1 MWLVVG
7 LGNPGPAYQITR
19 HNVGFMVLDAMA
31 KRLALKGWEEFC
43 QALVLKSEKISL
55 AKPQTFMNLSGQSV
69 SCLARQWQLLPEEI
83 LVVHDDLDLP
93 LGRIKIVRSGGSGG
107 HRGVASVIEH
117 LGSRDFPRVKV
128 GIGRPGPGKSV
139 SDYVLSPFEE
149 QELKVVAEIIEKAA
163 EAIETIV
170 ESGLERAMN
179 IFNALRP
186 ACSL

>member
-43 QALVLKSEKISL
+43 QALVLKSEKLSL

-69 SCLARQWQLLPEEI
+69 SCLARQWQLFPEEI

-107 HRGVASVIEH
+107 HRGVASVI
-117 LGSRDFPRVKV
+117 
-128 GIGRPGPGKSV
+128 
-139 SDYVLSPFEE
+139 
-149 QELKVVAEIIEKAA
+149 
-163 EAIETIV
+163 
-170 ESGLERAMN
+170 
-179 IFNALRP
+179 
-186 ACSL
+186 